1 MFKTFIEFI
10 CLFQYGP
17 DFFRVRALGETDLNP
32 VSSIAKISQL
42 VFGILQP
49 QNLVANLIAG
59 GISEA
64 GAMQSGELMQ
74 DFKTAQLHGVDPA
87 SMFYG
92 QVRCTAAPLLLI
104 RETREYRV
112 TLKT

>member
-1 MFKTFIEFI
+1 M
-10 CLFQYGP
+10 
-17 DFFRVRALGETDLNP
+17 RALGETDLNP

-42 VFGILQP
+42 VFGVLQP

-92 QVRCTAAPLLLI
+92 QVRHTYLMINDEKMLNLRAHTLLFWLI
-104 RETREYRV
+104 GR
-112 TLKT
+112 